1 MPDDPNPP
9 IEHKD
14 PPLFGAALLLIVLLL
29 VFLGMVEGV
38 RAIGGLGNEPVA
50 SAATTGASLNL
61 SVFPDSMV
69 CHGSGGGPASRV
81 GHLLPQHDRSR
92 SRHTARSRS
101 RSSSTTRGALCTTTT
116 SRSVSGT
123 VGGVVTVNGKP
134 ITQIDPTNVG
144 HTFTVQTPPGVK
156 DQLFVN
162 VPLAGTPSGTRTRAA
177 ASCVNRK
184 PVPQAQR
191 DRVPVQDR
199 RPRPVRL
206 ALLRA
211 LRHRPRR
218 RWPRRAGQLR
228 RSDVDDRLHVRHPDG
243 HVRRSS
249 GMNNQHAI
257 DSGSAR
263 TDWEMNR

>member
-38 RAIGGLGNEPVA
+38 RALGGLGNEPVA

-69 CHGSGGGPASRV
+69 CHGSGGGPHPDWVTYCPSTSLKVPAYSTITVTIKQYDSGGPLHNYYFSR
-81 GHLLPQHDRSR
+81 
-92 SRHTARSRS
+92 
-101 RSSSTTRGALCTTTT
+101 
-116 SRSVSGT
+116 VSGT
-123 VGGVVTVNGKP
+123 VGGIATLNGKP

-162 VPLAGTPSGTRTRAA
+162 VPLEGTPGNANQSAVMVNGNPYPKPNVIVFQFKTGAPGRYVWHCYVPCGTGLAGDGLGGQDNFGGPMSTTGYMSGTLT
-177 ASCVNRK
+177 V
-184 PVPQAQR
+184 
-191 DRVPVQDR
+191 
-199 RPRPVRL
+199 
-206 ALLRA
+206 
-211 LRHRPRR
+211 
-218 RWPRRAGQLR
+218 
-228 RSDVDDRLHVRHPDG
+228 
-243 HVRRSS
+243 
-249 GMNNQHAI
+249 
-257 DSGSAR
+257 
-263 TDWEMNR
+263 T